1 MTHVQRQ
8 CTPLSSYEISYCQSW
23 SLHNTVSFWDN
34 ARGGE
39 RKGHSCYHASISWQ
53 EGLEIKGCIPPI
65 RRGTLTPRFDSGGA
79 SRFFYCAKAPK
90 SEKGTDN
97 KHPTVKPLKLMQ
109 YLCKLTKTPTGGIVL
124 DPFMGSGSTL
134 VAAQLEGRP
143 FIGIELNKDYCKIA
157 ERRLNELP

>member
-53 EGLEIKGCIPPI
+53 EGLEIAM
-65 RRGTLTPRFDSGGA
+65 DY
-79 SRFFYCAKAPK
+79 SRSWSK
-90 SEKGTDN
+90 E
-97 KHPTVKPLKLMQ
+97 VI
-109 YLCKLTKTPTGGIVL
+109 KTPFWTIV
-124 DPFMGSGSTL
+124 F
-134 VAAQLEGRP
+134 
-143 FIGIELNKDYCKIA
+143 
-157 ERRLNELP
+157 